1 MRFRK
6 VAATA
11 AFVALIATIS
21 APAGAAEGT
30 RGTGDASLTGVSID
44 VGELASVDLVELS
57 SLATRDADRAGVAQ
71 DLARGSLSLGSV
83 ALSDFAE
90 VSIPPDPL
98 TVQRSSENS
107 GSDSQSHGAVSINV
121 PGTIDFPDDADTADS
136 VIDAADVAAD
146 RGSVIDLVNGLAGSS
161 APSIADGGVL
171 SGSVAPLDLL
181 AVFDDVRAAFT
192 GDSRIADASA
202 LGGLVSLDGFGI
214 AEQGSWSELD
224 EAGAVIRGAS
234 LDSLTVLDLEAFFH
248 LLGLS
253 FDDLSLATLTALADG
268 LGLDLTGTFGD
279 LDLDAFDTWDALRD
293 ELTDTRDELQA
304 LIDTGD
310 TCDQLTDP
318 ISDLLGDAGVLCDE
332 LEEALADVNG
342 LIDDLLDA
350 VEGVLSGAALLTVE
364 DVVGEVQAV
373 AAVDET
379 GTALTSAIATGRVG
393 AIKVGDVQIGSIE
406 ADLSKDSASVLEA
419 KAQDLA
425 GGVHTQLDEV
435 LGILGD
441 AYTGIVEVLPIA
453 VLEQRTGIDGQY
465 ATADALLSLLQVRVN
480 VPDSLPEPDDLT
492 ETLDGGDEDS
502 TEDDDGDDGGLLD
515 DADDLLDISNV
526 RPVTAVHGQVAPLG
540 QTVAVDVGVFSASA
554 EHTREVE
561 ITGGGDNRTFDSRTG
576 FSDGPIPRTGG
587 ETGLVLLL
595 AAVLTSA
602 GWLGRR
608 VLAGAVPNA

>member
-1 MRFRK
+1 MGFRK

-21 APAGAAEGT
+21 APAGAAEGA
-30 RGTGDASLTGVSID
+30 RGTGDASITGLSID
-44 VGELASVDLVELS
+44 VGDLASVDLVELS
-57 SLATRDADRAGVAQ
+57 SLATRDADRAGEVQ

-83 ALSDFAE
+83 ALSDFPE
-90 VSIPPDPL
+90 VSIPPDPI
-98 TVQRSSENS
+98 TVQRSSENH
-107 GSDSQSHGAVSINV
+107 GRDSRSHGAVSINV

-161 APSIADGGVL
+161 APTIAAGDVL
-171 SGSVAPLDLL
+171 AGSVAPLDIL

-192 GDSRIADASA
+192 GASRVAEASA

-224 EAGAVIRGAS
+224 EAGAAIRGAS
-234 LDSLTVLDLEAFFH
+234 LDRLTVLDLEAFLH

-268 LGLDLTGTFGD
+268 LGLDLTGTVGD

-293 ELTDTRDELQA
+293 ELTDTRDKLQT

-318 ISDLLGDAGVLCDE
+318 ISDLLGDAGVLCEE

-342 LIDDLLDA
+342 LIDDLVDA

-379 GTALTSAIATGRVG
+379 GTALTSATATGRVG
-393 AIKVGDVQIGSIE
+393 AVKVGDVLIGSVDVDLTQDPLSTLQARWNELGVDATDALNGVIGTLGSAFEGLIE
-406 ADLSKDSASVLEA
+406 V
-419 KAQDLA
+419 Q
-425 GGVHTQLDEV
+425 
-435 LGILGD
+435 
-441 AYTGIVEVLPIA
+441 A
-453 VLEQRTGIDGQY
+453 VPVAVQNTGIDGQY
-465 ATADALLSLLQVRVN
+465 ATAEARLSLLKVV
-480 VPDSLPEPDDLT
+480 VTLPDSLPDPTDPVDGLDEGGTTTTTSTTSSTTTTTLLPDL
-492 ETLDGGDEDS
+492 
-502 TEDDDGDDGGLLD
+502 GL
-515 DADDLLDISNV
+515 ISNV
-526 RPVTAVHGQVAPLG
+526 RPAGEALGQSVPLG
-540 QTVAVDVGVFSASA
+540 QSVTVEVGVLSASA
-554 EHTREVE
+554 SHTRDVE

-576 FSDGPIPRTGG
+576 FSDGAIPRTGG

-608 VLAGAVPNA
+608 ALAGAVPNA